1 MSFFVAASRA
11 LRGTRTSSLSRQRH
25 RLPVRMPVRSSGRR
39 RTPGSALPLILA
51 LAVTGCA
58 AQPTAA
64 LPAKSRQMTAPA
76 ALSGQT
82 PSARQQVI
90 AAYTG
95 YWKAFAAAMSA
106 QNAARAR
113 AIMAPYE
120 PASAVAQTIK
130 ADRRVWA
137 AHETAYGSAVPHIL
151 DVRLTGN
158 RALVHDC
165 LDLSHF
171 GAQNMRT
178 GRVVPE
184 SFGLPHLNF
193 YVTVIR
199 AGVRWLVTNMQPV
212 EVPCGS

>member
-1 MSFFVAASRA
+1 MPGWA
-11 LRGTRTSSLSRQRH
+11 L
-25 RLPVRMPVRSSGRR
+25 
-39 RTPGSALPLILA
+39 SALPVILA
-51 LAVTGCA
+51 ITVTGCG
-58 AQPTAA
+58 AQPTVA
-64 LPAKSRQMTAPA
+64 LPAKSPKLTAPT

-82 PSARQQVI
+82 LTARQQVL

-95 YWKAFAAAMSA
+95 YWRAFATAMSS

-113 AIMAPYE
+113 TIMAPYE
-120 PASAVAQTIK
+120 PASAITQTIR
-130 ADRRVWA
+130 ADQRVWA
-137 AHETAYGSAVPHIL
+137 AHETGYGSAVPHIL
-151 DVRLTGN
+151 EVRLTGN

-165 LDLSHF
+165 LDLSRF
-171 GAQNMRT
+171 GAQDTST

-199 AGVRWLVTNMQPV
+199 IGGRWLVTNMQPV

>member
-1 MSFFVAASRA
+1 MPRRA
-11 LRGTRTSSLSRQRH
+11 LSG
-25 RLPVRMPVRSSGRR
+25 LPV
-39 RTPGSALPLILA
+39 ILA
-51 LAVTGCA
+51 IAVTGCG
-58 AQPTAA
+58 AQPTVA
-64 LPAKSRQMTAPA
+64 LPAKSPQLTAPT

-82 PSARQQVI
+82 LTARQQVL
-90 AAYTG
+90 AAYIG
-95 YWKAFAAAMSA
+95 YWRAFAAAMSS

-120 PASAVAQTIK
+120 PAGAIAQTVK
-130 ADRRVWA
+130 ADQRVWA
-137 AHETAYGSAVPHIL
+137 AHETGYGNAVPHIL
-151 DVRLTGN
+151 GIRLTGH

-178 GRVVPE
+178 GRVVPQ
-184 SFGLPHLNF
+184 SFGLPHLNC

-199 AGVRWLVTNMQPV
+199 IGGRWLVTNMQPV

>member
-1 MSFFVAASRA
+1 MPRRA
-11 LRGTRTSSLSRQRH
+11 L
-25 RLPVRMPVRSSGRR
+25 
-39 RTPGSALPLILA
+39 SALPLILA

-58 AQPTAA
+58 AQHTVG
-64 LPAKSRQMTAPA
+64 LPAKSRQQTVPT

-82 PSARQQVI
+82 LTARQQVI

-95 YWKAFAAAMSA
+95 YWQAFAAAMSS

-120 PASAVAQTIK
+120 PASAIAQTIK

-137 AHETAYGSAVPHIL
+137 AHETAYGSAAPHIL
-151 DVRLTGN
+151 DVRMAGN

-165 LDLSHF
+165 LDLSHI
-171 GAQNMRT
+171 GAQNTRT

-184 SFGLPHLNF
+184 SFGLPHLNV
-193 YVTVIR
+193 YITVIR
-199 AGVRWLVTNMQPV
+199 AGGRWLVANMQPV

>member
-1 MSFFVAASRA
+1 MSFCDAASRV
-11 LRGTRTSSLSRQRH
+11 LRGPLTSSLSRQRY
-25 RLPVRMPVRSSGRR
+25 RLPERSSGGR
-39 RTPGSALPLILA
+39 RTPSRALSALPLILA

-58 AQPTAA
+58 AQRTVV
-64 LPAKSRQMTAPA
+64 LPAKSPQLTAPT

-82 PSARQQVI
+82 LTARQQVI

-95 YWKAFAAAMSA
+95 YWQAYAAAMSS
-106 QNAARAR
+106 QNPARAR

-120 PASAVAQTIK
+120 PASAIAQTIK
-130 ADRRVWA
+130 ADRRVWT

-151 DVRLTGN
+151 GVRLAGN

-171 GAQNMRT
+171 GAQNTRT

-199 AGVRWLVTNMQPV
+199 AGGRWLVANMQPV